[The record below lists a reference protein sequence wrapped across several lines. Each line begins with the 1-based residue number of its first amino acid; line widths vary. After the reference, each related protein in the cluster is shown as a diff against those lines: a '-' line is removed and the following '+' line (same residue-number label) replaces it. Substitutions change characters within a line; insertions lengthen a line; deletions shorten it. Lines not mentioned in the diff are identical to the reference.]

1 MTSLPLATA
10 GSLAWRVPLVALSY
24 LVLARIGFS
33 FDIEPGFASSVW
45 PAAGIGTAALLVW
58 GVRLWPGVLL
68 GSWAFNM
75 WLSTLLSD
83 GGPGVLRH
91 ELVAAAIGG
100 GATLQAIVS
109 ARLGRPLLVSGA
121 VLRSVRRAVPFLV
134 LTGPLST
141 LVSASVGVGARWA
154 AGDLPAHELFAN
166 WFTWWLGDAI
176 GVLFFVPLT
185 VIAIPEAKPRRLA
198 LITRIQFPL
207 ASVLVLIALAHQT
220 TQNAQRQHTS
230 REMSAIQD
238 ELRFQIS
245 EPISQLDAVARWLTI
260 QPDADA
266 EAFRA
271 FARDARGLSSIEWAP
286 DRGADGTRP
295 AAYRIDLA
303 QTSRSHAGTP
313 IDRTGAARRARDTG
327 RPALTPPFT
336 LDAGSSSRAVAV
348 AVPVYEVRP
357 GEPEPRD
364 ADERRRRLRGL
375 VTGVVPVSTIA
386 SSLAREATTLELAL
400 GLSDVTVPDRPVPLM
415 AAGEPASGGASLRLS
430 MPVVFGGRTWLLDLA
445 PSRPDLLPGETPS
458 GRMLLAGAAV
468 LMFLTGLFVVTETGL
483 GAAVESEVTTRTAEL
498 SSEVVVRRRLEAMA
512 RESEARLD
520 LALRGSRLALWDLEV
535 ETGRVF
541 LSDDWADILGQP
553 RTANVVQVQSLVAL
567 VHPDDIDRITAA
579 AFAALKGTT
588 PE

>member
-230 REMSAIQD
+230 R
-238 ELRFQIS
+238 
-245 EPISQLDAVARWLTI
+245 
-260 QPDADA
+260 
-266 EAFRA
+266 
-271 FARDARGLSSIEWAP
+271 
-286 DRGADGTRP
+286 
-295 AAYRIDLA
+295 
-303 QTSRSHAGTP
+303 
-313 IDRTGAARRARDTG
+313 
-327 RPALTPPFT
+327 
-336 LDAGSSSRAVAV
+336 
-348 AVPVYEVRP
+348 
-357 GEPEPRD
+357 
-364 ADERRRRLRGL
+364 
-375 VTGVVPVSTIA
+375 
-386 SSLAREATTLELAL
+386 
-400 GLSDVTVPDRPVPLM
+400 
-415 AAGEPASGGASLRLS
+415 
-430 MPVVFGGRTWLLDLA
+430 
-445 PSRPDLLPGETPS
+445 
-458 GRMLLAGAAV
+458 
-468 LMFLTGLFVVTETGL
+468 
-483 GAAVESEVTTRTAEL
+483 
-498 SSEVVVRRRLEAMA
+498 
-512 RESEARLD
+512 
-520 LALRGSRLALWDLEV
+520 
-535 ETGRVF
+535 
-541 LSDDWADILGQP
+541 
-553 RTANVVQVQSLVAL
+553 
-567 VHPDDIDRITAA
+567 
-579 AFAALKGTT
+579 
-588 PE
+588 